1 MTAMATLSPASL
13 DALPEDIARP
23 AYDREAVGVSIV
35 HLGLGAFHR
44 AHMAVYVDD
53 LLAQMAGRLG
63 DLRRQPAQPRA
74 SAMRWHRRTGFTRLS
89 SGVRARRAT
98 ASSDR

>member
-1 MTAMATLSPASL
+1 MTAMETLSPASL

-23 AYDREAVGVSIV
+23 AYEREAVGISIV

-53 LLAQMAGRLG
+53 LLARV
-63 DLRRQPAQPRA
+63 
-74 SAMRWHRRTGFTRLS
+74 
-89 SGVRARRAT
+89 SGN
-98 ASSDR
+98 